1 MATTESIEGMIGS
14 LWYHYDVPSD
24 VLYIRKADTR
34 DTPTYGEESD
44 DGLIMLS
51 SIADDA
57 LIGITVV
64 NWWKRSGHG
73 QLPDSL
79 REIGRNVEKT
89 TSTLPIA
96 A

>member
-14 LWYHYDVPSD
+14 LWYHYDVPGD
-24 VLYIRKADTR
+24 VLYIRKSNAR
-34 DTPTYGEESD
+34 EVPTYGEEED
-44 DGLIMLS
+44 DGLVMLRS
-51 SIADDA
+51 LNDDS
-57 LIGITVV
+57 LVGITVV
-64 NWWKRSGHG
+64 SWWKRSGQG

-89 TSTLPIA
+89 TSRLPLA